1 MSLDISL
8 KLFRM
13 ADADPVSNLI
23 LEIHV
28 FHNQYTQ
35 NDFQIQNKKDFRV
48 SGGVFLADFKKPG

>member
-1 MSLDISL
+1 
-8 KLFRM
+8 M
-13 ADADPVSNLI
+13 ADADPVSHLI